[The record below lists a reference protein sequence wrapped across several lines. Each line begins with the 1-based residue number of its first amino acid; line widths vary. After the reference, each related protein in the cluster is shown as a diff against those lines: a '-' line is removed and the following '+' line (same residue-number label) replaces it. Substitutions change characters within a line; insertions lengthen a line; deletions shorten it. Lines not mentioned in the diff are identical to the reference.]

1 MEKKEKTISSQ
12 SIYQGKV
19 ISVRK
24 DEVLCPNGLT
34 SLREIVSHHGG
45 VGILIKVDD
54 KFIIE
59 RQYRYAFD
67 EELYELPAGKLEESD
82 KDPLEAAKREMLE
95 ETGYRPLEMIHLG
108 DMYPTCGYSS
118 EIIHLYYCDKFEK
131 AERHLDSD
139 EFIDLLFLSLDEIEA
154 LIKKGQIKDSKI
166 LSALS
171 LYKTIIL

>member
-1 MEKKEKTISSQ
+1 MEKKEKTLSSQ
-12 SIYQGKV
+12 KIYQGKV

-59 RQYRYAFD
+59 KQYRYAFN
-67 EELYELPAGKLEESD
+67 EEMYELPAGKLEPDEN
-82 KDPLEAAKREMLE
+82 DPLEAAKREALE
-95 ETGYRPLEMIHLG
+95 ETGYRPLEMIYLG
-108 DMYPTCGYSS
+108 DMYPTCGYSN
-118 EIIHLYYCDKFEK
+118 EIIRLYYAPKVKKE
-131 AERHLDSD
+131 ERHLDND
-139 EFIDLLFLSLDEIEA
+139 EFIDLLFLSLEEIEA

-166 LSALS
+166 LSALT
-171 LYKTIIL
+171 LYKTRII

>member
-1 MEKKEKTISSQ
+1 MEKKEKTIKSE

-45 VGILIKVDD
+45 VGILIKVGD

-67 EELYELPAGKLEESD
+67 EEMYELPAGKLEGNE
-82 KDPLEAAKREMLE
+82 DPLEAAKREMLE
-95 ETGYRPLEMIHLG
+95 ETGYRPIEIIHLG
-108 DMYPTCGYSS
+108 DMRPTCGYSN
-118 EIIHLYYCDKFEK
+118 EVIHLYYSEK
-131 AERHLDSD
+131 HVKEERHLDND
-139 EFIDLLFLSLDEIEA
+139 EFIDLLYLSLDEIEEM
-154 LIKKGQIKDSKI
+154 IKKGQINDSKI
-166 LSALS
+166 LSVLT
-171 LYKTIIL
+171 LYKASEL